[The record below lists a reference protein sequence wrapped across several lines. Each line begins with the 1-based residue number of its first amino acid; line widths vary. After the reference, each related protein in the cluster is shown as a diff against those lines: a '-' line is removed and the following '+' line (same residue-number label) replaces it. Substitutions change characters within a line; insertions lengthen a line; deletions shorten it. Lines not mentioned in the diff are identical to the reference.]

1 MPSIAMHVVEL
12 LRQGQALVWRPAR
25 PATVE
30 QRNMRYAL
38 RDGFGVGLATGVST
52 FLSVF
57 LIRLGAS
64 AFQVGLLTSMPALTG
79 MILVLPLGQF
89 LSRRQSIV
97 PWYAWSRLCVY
108 SAYAASGVVPFFFE
122 PRDSPLPIL
131 IIWALIS
138 LPQVV
143 LSICFN
149 VVMGTIVGPARRY
162 SLMSRRWSVLGVVS
176 AITVAVVGAALD
188 WISFPLNYQVV
199 LIGSFAGTLIAF
211 ISARQLVATT
221 NPTRPAAGGERRAIG
236 KRLRDGLATL
246 RGNRAF
252 GRFLLCQFFFQC
264 AAAMLLPLFPLYWV
278 REVHAPNT
286 WIGAITMAQSG
297 SLLLGYFIWAA
308 LSRRGSRDLVL
319 HICMFGLGCY
329 PLLTALT
336 NSVPPLAIY
345 AIGAGI
351 FGAGIDLVLFDMLM
365 STCSPDQMTTSVAMY
380 QLTAYIA
387 GVGAPLLG
395 TFVADRLGLSPAL
408 FFGSGLY
415 FIAGALFVLLRVG
428 KTVDARR
435 SAT

>member
-1 MPSIAMHVVEL
+1 MHVVEL
-12 LRQGQALVWRPAR
+12 LHQGRALVWRSAW

-30 QRNMRYAL
+30 QRNIRYAL

-89 LSRRQSIV
+89 LSRQQSIV

-108 SAYAASGVVPFFFE
+108 SAYAASGVVPFFFA

-162 SLMSRRWSVLGVVS
+162 YMMSRRWSVLGIVS
-176 AITVAVVGAALD
+176 AITVAIVGAALD
-188 WISFPLNYQVV
+188 RINFPLNYQIV
-199 LIGSFAGTLIAF
+199 LIGSLAGTMIAF
-211 ISARQLVATT
+211 TSARRLVATP
-221 NPTRPAAGGERRAIG
+221 NPSRPAPGRERRSIRT
-236 KRLRDGLATL
+236 RLRDGLATL
-246 RGNRAF
+246 RGNGAF
-252 GRFLLCQFFFQC
+252 GRFLLSQFFFQC
-264 AAAMLLPLFPLYWV
+264 AAAMVLPLFPLYWV
-278 REVHAPNT
+278 REIHAPNT

-297 SLLLGYFIWAA
+297 SLLLGYFTWAA
-308 LSRRGSRDLVL
+308 LSRRGSRDRVL
-319 HICMFGLGCY
+319 HFCMFGLGCY

-336 NSVPPLAIY
+336 SSVPPLAIY

-351 FGAGIDLVLFDMLM
+351 FGAGIDLVLFDILM
-365 STCSPDQMTTSVAMY
+365 STCPPDQTTTSVAIY

-387 GVGAPLLG
+387 GVGAPILG
-395 TFVADRLGLSPAL
+395 TFVAGRLGLSPAL
-408 FFGSGLY
+408 LLGSGLY

-428 KTVDARR
+428 KTADARL